1 MENDQKKK
9 TKEEIESDLR
19 TERTIEQLLSNVGAG
34 WTISLNRM
42 RPSWCKGWLETIEAS
57 PDEPL
62 DMNYIADTWGGET
75 IRLRFLDG
83 HGRYKGGK
91 DIHMAREP
99 MFHGRELEHPNDKR
113 ARMERE
119 ERTRDRREHNEGTI
133 RLNAAQ
139 PQQDNTVFTMLVD
152 VLKDS
157 NTNSLQTYKDLVA
170 KQQARDPMGID
181 DIIKFANGLK
191 DLQGVFGGD
200 NDGGAADDSDDKMLG
215 TFVGI
220 MEKAHE
226 RDVKREDR
234 KEAARE
240 RRAESR
246 RAESRRAESRRA
258 ESRRSQAPP
267 SGHPKSNVHHIPNP
281 NRQRQEPPPEA
292 ARNADPE
299 ADEELALSEELAELE
314 PAEAAEVLGEA
325 FTMMDPEKRQK
336 TMKLLMTLG
345 DVAEAADIVSGDG
358 SIEDLVDEDQAD
370 EDQADED
377 QADEDQADMEAASA
391 GDAGD
396 AV

>member
-1 MENDQKKK
+1 MENEPKKK
-9 TKEEIESDLR
+9 TKEEIEADLR
-19 TERTIEQLLSNVGAG
+19 DERTIEQLLSTVGAG
-34 WTISLNRM
+34 WTISLSRI

-62 DMNYIADTWGGET
+62 DMDYIADTWGGES
-75 IRLRFLDG
+75 IRMRLLDT
-83 HGRYKGGK
+83 HGRWKGGK
-91 DIHMAREP
+91 DIHIAREPLRHGRPLEHPEDKRVRMAREERS
-99 MFHGRELEHPNDKR
+99 REH
-113 ARMERE
+113 RE
-119 ERTRDRREHNEGTI
+119 ETI
-133 RLNAAQ
+133 RLNAT
-139 PQQDNTVFTMLVD
+139 PTQQDNTVFTMLVD

-157 NTNSLQTYKDLVA
+157 NTTNSQAYKDLVSNLPS
-170 KQQARDPMGID
+170 RDPMGID

-200 NDGGAADDSDDKMLG
+200 DSGGRVDDSDDKMLG

-240 RRAESR
+240 REARRADSR
-246 RAESRRAESRRA
+246 RRQIPVR
-258 ESRRSQAPP
+258 QAPP
-267 SGHPKSNVHHIPNP
+267 PGHPKSNVHQIPNP

-325 FTMMDPEKRQK
+325 FTMMPPEKRQK
-336 TMKLLMTLG
+336 TMQLLMTLG
-345 DVAEAADIVSGDG
+345 NVAEAADIVSGDG
-358 SIEDLVDEDQAD
+358 SIEDLAD
-370 EDQADED
+370 EDLADED

-391 GDAGD
+391 GDADD